1 MGLGAS
7 RDFKKESFWRKLL
20 QAHGRS
26 KLGVRAFCRQQGQR
40 ESAFYWWRSELAR
53 RDAASGRGRRGPSSA
68 LVPVRVIPDAAESV
82 PGLEI
87 VLARGRSVRVNGPVD
102 RATLADVLAVLEE
115 RGC

>member
-7 RDFKKESFWRKLL
+7 RDFKKESFWRRMV

-26 KLGVRAFCRQQGQR
+26 KLGVRAFCRQQGQH

-53 RDAASGRGRRGPSSA
+53 RDAASGRGRRGRSSV
-68 LVPVRVIPDAAESV
+68 LVPVRVIPDAAESAA
-82 PGLEI
+82 GLEI
-87 VLARGRSVRVNGPVD
+87 VLAGGRSVRVRGPVD
-102 RATLADVLAVLEE
+102 RVMLADVLAVLEE